1 MIIRKLTDR
10 KPKIVIFNGS
20 PRRLKSCA
28 NQTSKTQKLVE
39 YVIEK
44 YLPFVDFDVI
54 DLSVGK
60 VNIQPCKGCISTAN
74 GFHCHW
80 KCVAEDQRVHTLS
93 GFKQIKDLQIGDILQ
108 DGNKVVNHVRT
119 SNVSK
124 YLK

>member
-1 MIIRKLTDR
+1 MIIRKLGDR
-10 KPKIVIFNGS
+10 KPKIMIFNGS

-60 VNIQPCKGCISTAN
+60 VNIQPCKGCISTSM
-74 GFHCHW
+74 GFTVIGAAPAMS
-80 KCVAEDQRVHTLS
+80 KVIKL
-93 GFKQIKDLQIGDILQ
+93 KQI
-108 DGNKVVNHVRT
+108 
-119 SNVSK
+119 
-124 YLK
+124 